1 MSECPNSDG
10 LLILPHLRIQNA
22 NTISAPMTWG
32 FPSMTAFLGLMWALE
47 RGLNGQYP
55 LLLNT
60 CGVVCHAFEPQVSKG
75 GFTKSFCLTRNPLR
89 KMKNQEDEK
98 KPPSIVEEGRVHLDL
113 TLVFGVAGELLTASS
128 EEQDTALR
136 HIADLISR
144 MRVAGGTVLPDS
156 FSRRP
161 ELIALAD
168 ADEKRMRQFRKIR
181 RTLLPGFCLVERN
194 DLLEKHHQQMLAD
207 NSGATRLDSWLDLC
221 RTNWRAS
228 VTHNDDGTEAVTWQ
242 HDRVN
247 GWIVPIPLGYA
258 ALTDLLEPG
267 TVMNARDTTTPFR
280 FVESVYGIGQW
291 IGPHRLTDVHQMLW
305 YASSDA
311 VAGLYRC
318 CNDYAQIL

>member
-22 NTISAPMTWG
+22 NTISSSMTWG

-47 RGLNGQYP
+47 RALNGRYP
-55 LLLNT
+55 LLLNSF
-60 CGVVCHAFEPQVSKG
+60 GVVCHAFEPQVSKG
-75 GFTKSFCLTRNPLR
+75 GFTKSFCLTRNPVG
-89 KMKNQEDEK
+89 KDGGSA
-98 KPPSIVEEGRVHLDL
+98 SITEEGRVHLDVSL
-113 TLVFGVAGELLTASS
+113 ILGVAGELLTASS
-128 EEQDTALR
+128 EEQDAALQ
-136 HIADLISR
+136 HIVDLLLR
-144 MRVAGGTVLPDS
+144 MRVAGGTVLPGS

-194 DLLEKHHQQMLAD
+194 DLLEKHYQQLLSI
-207 NSGATRLDSWLDLC
+207 NSEVTRLDSWLDLS

-228 VTHNDDGTEAVTWQ
+228 VTQNDDGTETATWQ
-242 HDRVN
+242 HDHVN

-258 ALTDLLEPG
+258 ALTDLQEPG

-280 FVESVYGIGQW
+280 FVESMYGIGQW
-291 IGPHRLTDVHQMLW
+291 IGPHRLTDARQMLW
-305 YASSDA
+305 YAFSDA
-311 VAGLYRC
+311 EAGLYRC
-318 CNDYAQIL
+318 CNDYAQLI